1 MNAINKHK
9 SRNRISKIIC
19 FILKKNCIAFH
30 NPSVEKIL
38 NNVLNGSIKP
48 LVNIDKILIVFIPLL
63 LIL

>member
-1 MNAINKHK
+1 MNIINKHK

-38 NNVLNGSIKP
+38 NNSFPWINKTISKY
-48 LVNIDKILIVFIPLL
+48 
-63 LIL
+63 